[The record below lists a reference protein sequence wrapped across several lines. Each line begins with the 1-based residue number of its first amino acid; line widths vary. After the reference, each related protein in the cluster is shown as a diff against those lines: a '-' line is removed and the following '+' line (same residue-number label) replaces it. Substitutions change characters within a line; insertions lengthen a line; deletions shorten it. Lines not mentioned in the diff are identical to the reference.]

1 MTWREMFLDPLRGRT
16 SLSRVIWGYGLLGS
30 VIVSALGL
38 FVDSGNEVARRGYAV
53 LGLLYG
59 VYVSA
64 ALYQCARQSRS
75 ALAANLLRVSAVA
88 SLLLV
93 LLMGYLDFS
102 GALSLLLV
110 GTQ

>member
-1 MTWREMFLDPLRGRT
+1 MKWREAILDPLRGKT

-30 VIVSALGL
+30 VIVSALGV
-38 FVDSGNEVARRGYAV
+38 FVDSGNEVARRGYA
-53 LGLLYG
+53 LFGLLYG

-75 ALAANLLRVSAVA
+75 ALAAILVRASAVL
-88 SLLLV
+88 SLV
-93 LLMGYLDFS
+93 LVLVMGYLDFS
-102 GALSLLLV
+102 GALSLVLI